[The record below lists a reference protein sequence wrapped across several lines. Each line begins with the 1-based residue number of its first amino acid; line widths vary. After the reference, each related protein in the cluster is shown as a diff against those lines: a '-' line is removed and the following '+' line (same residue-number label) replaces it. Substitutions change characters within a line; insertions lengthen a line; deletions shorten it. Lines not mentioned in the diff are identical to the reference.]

1 MMKSLQLNPEVIIG
15 ECFSG
20 EAGDQTVYL
29 SVYCEQELD
38 LTLRV
43 ENRRGQVVQT
53 QTNRIAPDGD
63 IIRIQIKAC
72 LPGKYTVWIYH
83 HDQVWERT
91 MIIHGSPQ

>member
-1 MMKSLQLNPEVIIG
+1 MTSLQLYPEVIIG

-20 EAGDQTVYL
+20 ETEDSSVYL

-43 ENRRGQVVQT
+43 EDRRGHVVQT

-63 IIRIQIKAC
+63 ILRIQINAL
-72 LPGKYTVWIYH
+72 LPGKYTVWIYY
-83 HDQVWERT
+83 HDQVWKRK
-91 MIIHGSPQ
+91 MSIHGSPQ

>member
-1 MMKSLQLNPEVIIG
+1 MTSLQLYPEVIIG

-20 EAGDQTVYL
+20 ETEDNSVYL

-43 ENRRGQVVQT
+43 ENRLGQAVHT
-53 QTNRIAPDGD
+53 QTHRVAPDGD
-63 IIRIQIKAC
+63 IIRIQIKAL
-72 LPGKYTVWIYH
+72 LPGTYTVWLYY
-83 HDQVWERT
+83 HDQVWERK